1 MRRVHSARDR
11 HVSRSVLRRSL
22 LLVAFMLLFGVSAVA
37 GASSLAP
44 DTEDPDVQAA
54 AAAWYAAHYGVALDT
69 ARERLQIQD
78 DASLVLND
86 AIAALGTSF
95 AGAWYDPSDGG
106 RLKIAVASSQ
116 ASGAVPSGANSDNA
130 RQALATQGVDQ
141 YADFVGVNASWD
153 DLLAAQQLVNQRLA
167 NELPTGTFRTSL
179 DPTTNSVAVTTADDL
194 SPQQS
199 DVVRSTAAAAT
210 LPAAA
215 PTAQQPIDIKLSTT
229 KRSALVATA
238 KSCAFLYGGQL
249 YCDPALRGGVVI
261 GSTYDQCTAGFLVKS
276 LSDSKP
282 YLLTAGHCL
291 YGDGGTQWSTHFSDG
306 SLHGIGYRH
315 SWTWGS
321 ATGGSGDYGII
332 GIDNVPGWGLTNNS
346 YIWVGPSAGGTTTQ
360 NSFYSITGVGTSAR
374 GMVICTTGGMQ
385 FPNGYHT
392 DCGTVTNLN
401 VGTTEIVGG
410 VSSVVTGL
418 GAANTCNGVDGNSGG
433 PYFKNGLGYGI
444 LSSGTG
450 TCSTYYQGLSG
461 ALGSNLG
468 LL

>member
-1 MRRVHSARDR
+1 MAADRCVTRTFLRCSLSAL
-11 HVSRSVLRRSL
+11 VAFSL
-22 LLVAFMLLFGVSAVA
+22 LLGVSAVA
-37 GASSLAP
+37 GAGALAP
-44 DTEDPDVQAA
+44 DTENPQVQAA
-54 AAAWYAAHYGVALDT
+54 AASWYAAHYGVALDT

-78 DASLVLND
+78 DASLVLGD
-86 AIAALGTSF
+86 AVAALGTSF

-116 ASGAVPSGANSDNA
+116 GSGAVPSGANVDSA
-130 RQALATQGVDQ
+130 RQALVKQGVDQ

-153 DLLAAQQLVNQRLA
+153 DLAAAQQLVNERLA
-167 NELPTGTFRTSL
+167 TTLPAGSFRTSL
-179 DPTTNSVAVTTADDL
+179 DPTSNSVRVTAADDL
-194 SPQQS
+194 TPGQS
-199 DVVRSTAAAAT
+199 AAVQSVAAAAT
-210 LPAAA
+210 LPAGA
-215 PTAQQPIDIKLSTT
+215 TAQQPIDIRLSTA
-229 KRSALVATA
+229 KRSTLVATA
-238 KSCAFLYGGQL
+238 NACAFLYGGQL

-282 YLLTAGHCL
+282 YVLTAGHCL

-346 YIWVGPSAGGTTTQ
+346 YVWVGPSAGGTTTQ
-360 NSFYSITGVGTSAR
+360 NSFYSITGVGTSVR
-374 GMVICTTGGMQ
+374 YMVICTTGGIQ

-392 DCGTVTNLN
+392 DCGSVTDLN
-401 VGTTEIVGG
+401 VSGTESVGG
-410 VSSVVTGL
+410 VTSVVTGL
-418 GAANTCNGVDGNSGG
+418 GRANTCNGVDGNSGG

-444 LSSGTG
+444 HSGAVG
-450 TCSTYYQGLSG
+450 TCDVFYQGLGG
-461 ALGSNLG
+461 ALGSSLG